1 MKPVSLRLPIRRTTL
16 CGTATLLAASLA
28 LPVVL
33 IAGPAGAVTAPKVGQ
48 TCKKSGQKSGT
59 LVCTKKAGKLVWARP
74 STPTTTAVAKGSST
88 QSGSAAS
95 TVAASGSAA
104 SARVGVEGTWKPTS
118 ASIVG
123 YRVKEILEGQS
134 TEGVGRTNA
143 VSGTMVIAGT
153 SVTSMEIVADLTKLQ
168 SDSNRRDDQVQ
179 DRILETAKFPKATM
193 KLKSP
198 FDFGSVPADRVEIS
212 KTITASL
219 TLHGV
224 TKDVK
229 FDVKARLDGANLQ
242 VTGSIPIVFADY
254 NIADPSFPPFVKTE
268 DNGLLEFAL
277 VFA

>member
-1 MKPVSLRLPIRRTTL
+1 
-16 CGTATLLAASLA
+16 
-28 LPVVL
+28 
-33 IAGPAGAVTAPKVGQ
+33 
-48 TCKKSGQKSGT
+48 
-59 LVCTKKAGKLVWARP
+59 
-74 STPTTTAVAKGSST
+74 
-88 QSGSAAS
+88 
-95 TVAASGSAA
+95 
-104 SARVGVEGTWKPTS
+104 
-118 ASIVG
+118 
-123 YRVKEILEGQS
+123 
-134 TEGVGRTNA
+134 
-143 VSGTMVIAGT
+143 MVIAGT

-198 FDFGSVPADRVEIS
+198 FDFGSAPADRVEIS